1 MTRAPRR
8 LGLGPRTAWLAR
20 TAPAAALTNGF
31 HSIAG
36 RLVARHNETTC
47 LVVLDGLDSLF
58 VAKLETTHPVRLV
71 TSVGSR
77 LPAFASAAG
86 RVLLADLPGD
96 RVDAMFEGTDL
107 VTPTGRRLEGLG
119 ELHRILAR
127 IQEFGYGENIDE
139 TALGLHCIAVPVG
152 PPGRVAAAL
161 TLCVPSGRM
170 SSERVAEMLP
180 DLCNAARSLAPLA
193 DAPPPATCEILS
205 DVSVDSAV
213 SGRRRID
220 CHRKELSSWISIR
233 FEGSTRSAP
242 DAASSRT
249 TTSTSSLAGRLD
261 RRQFLRR
268 GSMIGMSTTLLGTI
282 LAACGSS
289 SSSSSAGAASSATTS
304 GRRPKPAA
312 R

>member
-1 MTRAPRR
+1 MLTLSELSRETGAAKSTLHRVCSMMLER
-8 LGLGPRTAWLAR
+8 GWIARDESTATLGLGPRTAWLAR

-58 VAKLETTHPVRLV
+58 VAKLETTHAVRLV

-193 DAPPPATCEILS
+193 DAPPPATWRFS
-205 DVSVDSAV
+205 DVSVDSA
-213 SGRRRID
+213 
-220 CHRKELSSWISIR
+220 
-233 FEGSTRSAP
+233 SA
-242 DAASSRT
+242 
-249 TTSTSSLAGRLD
+249 
-261 RRQFLRR
+261 
-268 GSMIGMSTTLLGTI
+268 
-282 LAACGSS
+282 
-289 SSSSSAGAASSATTS
+289 AGAGSIATERNS
-304 GRRPKPAA
+304 VHG
-312 R
+312 